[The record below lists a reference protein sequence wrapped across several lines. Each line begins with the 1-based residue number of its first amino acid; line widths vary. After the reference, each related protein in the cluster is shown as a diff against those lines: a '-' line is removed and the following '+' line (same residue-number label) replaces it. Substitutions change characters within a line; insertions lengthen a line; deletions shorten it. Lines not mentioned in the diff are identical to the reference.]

1 MGKTDPEREKGN
13 GMNKRPREG
22 RCERKIDLRGETERE
37 RESVCL
43 TE

>member
-13 GMNKRPREG
+13 GMSKGPREG
-22 RCERKIDLRGETERE
+22 GCERKIDFRGETE